1 MNILIIGAGAIG
13 GFIGGKLAA
22 QHNVT
27 LFDRAPL
34 VDAVRARGLRIIE
47 PETETTVTN
56 LAAFTSLEEIFAQTP
71 RFDLAIV
78 CVKAFDTRDGDS
90 GPAPLRRSDRSLP
103 HAAERRQQ

>member
-47 PETETTVTN
+47 PESETTVTN
-56 LAAFTSLEEIFAQTP
+56 LNAFTSLKDSLHAH
-71 RFDLAIV
+71 A
-78 CVKAFDTRDGDS
+78 AFRSGDRVRQSLRHRGGDS
-90 GPAPLRRSDRSLP
+90 VPAPLRRSHRS
-103 HAAERRQQ
+103 HS